1 MDIYKELLSL
11 ADHEYAQFQ
20 SRLLPNIPPE
30 RIIGVRMPEMRSFA
44 KKIKNTSE
52 AEEFLQALPHCSY
65 DENMLHGLL
74 ISEKKDFQECLSSLE
89 IFLPFIDNWAVCDCL
104 LPKSFGKHTSELM
117 PCIKSW
123 FSSPEPYI
131 CRFGLHI
138 LMRHFL
144 DGLFREEYLEIP
156 AGVISDHYYVNMM
169 IAWFYATALAK
180 QWDATIPYIR
190 EKRLPLWV
198 NNKTIQK
205 AIESY
210 RISPEQKE
218 YLKRFKRR
226 TSDK

>member
-1 MDIYKELLSL
+1 MDIYQELLSL

-30 RIIGVRMPEMRSFA
+30 RILGVRMPELRSFA

-52 AEEFLQALPHCSY
+52 AEKFLQALPHFSY

-74 ISEKKDFQECLSSLE
+74 ISEKNDFRECLSALE
-89 IFLPFIDNWAVCDCL
+89 MFLPFIDNWAVCDCL
-104 LPKSFGKHTSELM
+104 LPKTFGKHTSELM
-117 PCIKSW
+117 PCILSW
-123 FSSPEPYI
+123 VSSSEPYI
-131 CRFGLHI
+131 RRFGLRI

-144 DGLFREEYLEIP
+144 DDLFREEYLEIP
-156 AGVISDHYYVNMM
+156 AGVTSDHYYVNMM

-180 QWDATIPYIR
+180 QWDAAIPYIR

-218 YLKRFKRR
+218 YLKRFKRS